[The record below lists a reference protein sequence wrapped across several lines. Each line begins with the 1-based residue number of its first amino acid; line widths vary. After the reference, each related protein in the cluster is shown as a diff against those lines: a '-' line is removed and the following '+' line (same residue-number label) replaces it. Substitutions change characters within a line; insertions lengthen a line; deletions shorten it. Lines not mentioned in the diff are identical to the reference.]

1 MPILLIACIVLIL
14 DQWTKYYI
22 KTTMLPG
29 MSIPVVDNIFHITY
43 VLNPGA
49 AFGIL
54 EHQTAFFVIIAMIML
69 IAALYFYRY
78 IAEQHQL
85 MRFGIALMAGGAV
98 GNVIDRI
105 KTGYV
110 VDFFDFRI
118 WPVFNIADIAIVTGV
133 SFIIFYLLYFSRKE
147 EVEHLE

>member
-1 MPILLIACIVLIL
+1 MPILLIALLVLIL
-14 DQWTKYYI
+14 DQWTKFYI

-54 EHQTAFFVIIAMIML
+54 EHQTAFFVIVAICVL
-69 IAALYFYRY
+69 IATVYFYRF
-78 IAEQHQL
+78 IAVKHQML
-85 MRFGIALMAGGAV
+85 RAGIALMAGGAV

-133 SFIIFYLLYFSRKE
+133 SFIIFYLLYFSQKE
-147 EVEHLE
+147 EVEHIE

>member
-1 MPILLIACIVLIL
+1 VPILLIAIIVLIL
-14 DQWTKYYI
+14 DQWTKFYI
-22 KTTMLPG
+22 KATMLPG
-29 MSIPVVDNIFHITY
+29 MSIPVFDNIFHITY

-54 EHQTAFFVIIAMIML
+54 EHQTAFFIIVAICML
-69 IAALYFYRY
+69 IATVYFYRY
-78 IAEQHQL
+78 LAVKHQML
-85 MRFGIALMAGGAV
+85 KIGIALMAGGAV
-98 GNVIDRI
+98 GNVIDRV

-133 SFIIFYLLYFSRKE
+133 SFIIFYLLYFSQKE
-147 EVEHLE
+147 EVEHIE

>member
-1 MPILLIACIVLIL
+1 
-14 DQWTKYYI
+14 
-22 KTTMLPG
+22 MLPG
-29 MSIPVVDNIFHITY
+29 MSIPVVDNIFHVTY

-54 EHQTAFFVIIAMIML
+54 EHQTAFFVIVAVIML
-69 IAALYFYRY
+69 IATVYFYRF
-78 IAEQHQL
+78 IAVKHQVL
-85 MRFGIALMAGGAV
+85 RIGIALMAGGAV

-133 SFIIFYLLYFSRKE
+133 GFIIFYLLYFSQKE
-147 EVEHLE
+147 EVEHIE